1 MTQQTRLEFPYLA
14 VIPYAVLSDK
24 DLQPNAKLFYGC
36 LVGLAKREGYCWASD
51 KQLAEMFGV
60 REREIHRWLSR
71 LEEKGFIFRETEN
84 LPHKENEVFFWEK
97 RRKIHISE
105 AFSNKSYDT
114 VKNDSTEH
122 VKNDMSI
129 EHVKNDSTN
138 SKSINKEIKRERK
151 AFGSHVEFSD
161 QEYETWK
168 EKLGEPVLTEMIQA
182 INDHC
187 VNNRPQ
193 GYKDYS
199 AAMRTFLKNRKDPT
213 PTKCTDSSNEEFSKS
228 LISKNPTLT
237 SRGIL
242 VLGPAYLEIQDKGAN
257 WNISFKEKGFRDQ
270 VTNQL
275 RKWGIPFQV

>member
-1 MTQQTRLEFPYLA
+1 MTQQTRLELPYLA

-36 LVGLAKREGYCWASD
+36 LVGLAKKEGYCWASNE
-51 KQLAEMFGV
+51 QLADMFGV
-60 REREIHRWLSR
+60 KERVVVRWLES
-71 LEEKGFIFRETEN
+71 LEKKSFIIREVHN
-84 LPHKENEVFFWEK
+84 LPHLENKKFLWKTE
-97 RRKIHISE
+97 RKIFIND
-105 AFSNKSYDT
+105 AFSKKVCEHVRKDMAEGVQNDTPIGHVQNDTHNNKSI
-114 VKNDSTEH
+114 S
-122 VKNDMSI
+122 
-129 EHVKNDSTN
+129 
-138 SKSINKEIKRERK
+138 KEIKRERK
-151 AFGSHVEFSD
+151 GFGSHVEFSD

-168 EKLGEPVLTEMIQA
+168 EKLGESVLAEMIQA

-199 AAMRTFLKNRKDPT
+199 AAMRTFLKNRKAP
-213 PTKCTDSSNEEFSKS
+213 PSTKCTDSSNEEFSKS

-237 SRGIL
+237 SRGTL

-275 RKWGIPFQV
+275 RKWGIPFQL